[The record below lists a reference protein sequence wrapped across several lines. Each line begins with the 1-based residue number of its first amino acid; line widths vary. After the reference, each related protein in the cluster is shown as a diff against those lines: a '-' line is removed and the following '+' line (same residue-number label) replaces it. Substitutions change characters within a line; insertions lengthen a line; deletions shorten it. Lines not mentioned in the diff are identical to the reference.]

1 VKNKKHIS
9 CVALII
15 TLFLNA
21 PLVGG
26 EFDDDLLG
34 SGPLETQVVNNDA
47 LQASAG
53 GPVDSVRPAGGPNG
67 ALSRQ
72 SASSQGTD
80 DATLTLEELQARID
94 ELAARNE
101 QLRTE
106 NQQLG
111 SENQQLDEDLKEE
124 EDQEYIIGDLTGA
137 EGIAA
142 ATAIGVGGLG
152 LGLGGAWLGYK
163 VGKRGAKKA
172 ELENRFL
179 TGEGSLLDQEAREGF
194 NEEYPEI
201 ISRKSPRFL
210 TQEYEGEPED
220 RQQSDTVS
228 TLMARVEELK
238 RRQERLE
245 AGSLGGQL
253 SQDEAQLIRPAR
265 TSPRLKHAVSA
276 VMERKRRVVPEHHS
290 AAKKPKVSVRA
301 PKLKPFTL
309 LGDRPPGPPS
319 RKVRG

>member
-1 VKNKKHIS
+1 MKNKKHIS

-47 LQASAG
+47 PQASAG

-67 ALSRQ
+67 ASLSRQ

-94 ELAARNE
+94 ELVARNK
-101 QLRTE
+101 QLGIE

-111 SENQQLDEDLKEE
+111 SENQQLGEDLEE
-124 EDQEYIIGDLTGA
+124 EENQEYVIGDLTGA

-210 TQEYEGEPED
+210 TQEYEGLQYGGDGQQIDAFRANVEVLKE
-220 RQQSDTVS
+220 RQRRLQEGPLSRQILQEEALKQS
-228 TLMARVEELK
+228 A
-238 RRQERLE
+238 QQPHRL
-245 AGSLGGQL
+245 QNV
-253 SQDEAQLIRPAR
+253 
-265 TSPRLKHAVSA
+265 VSA
-276 VMERKRRVVPEHHS
+276 AMRENKRPMGASSS
-290 AAKKPKVSVRA
+290 AAMNKKSSSRA
-301 PKLKPFTL
+301 PKIKPFTL
-309 LGDRPPGPPS
+309 LGDGPPGPPS
-319 RKVRG
+319 RKVPR